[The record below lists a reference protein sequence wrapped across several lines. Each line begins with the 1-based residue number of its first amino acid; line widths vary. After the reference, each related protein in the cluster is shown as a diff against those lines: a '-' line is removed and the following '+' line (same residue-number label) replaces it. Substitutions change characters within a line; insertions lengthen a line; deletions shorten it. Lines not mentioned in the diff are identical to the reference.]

1 MGWTACSTSRKRTC
15 NRRPVWRFPRFLR
28 FGNNGDT
35 TAQPKARK
43 PPQEPEERK
52 HQFAVWYVFAAFLGL
67 MLIQYVWLVFAQV
80 ETIPYSQFEQ
90 LLNENKIPKS
100 WSDQTLSKA
109 R

>member
-1 MGWTACSTSRKRTC
+1 MLDKPKTDMQLAPG
-15 NRRPVWRFPRFLR
+15 WRFPRFLR

-67 MLIQYVWLVFAQV
+67 MLIQYVWGYVA
-80 ETIPYSQFEQ
+80 T
-90 LLNENKIPKS
+90 
-100 WSDQTLSKA
+100 TAA
-109 R
+109 RRRLRVGAGR